1 MKVFAYNI
9 NEIWSLDLAYVD
21 KLAKKSKNLKYL
33 LIEVDCFSGY
43 LRVEPLTS
51 KYATTRADAFRK
63 LIKNKRPKN
72 AWVDAWTEF
81 KESFGTLCQN
91 NEIILYKISARR
103 NWRLPKKYT
112 IDQEFDIQVIR
123 GQMDILVF

>member
-33 LIEVDCFSGY
+33 LIAVDCFSGY

-51 KYATTRADAFRK
+51 T
-63 LIKNKRPKN
+63 P
-72 AWVDAWTEF
+72 
-81 KESFGTLCQN
+81 Q
-91 NEIILYKISARR
+91 
-103 NWRLPKKYT
+103 
-112 IDQEFDIQVIR
+112 QE
-123 GQMDILVF
+123 QMRSEN